1 MGILNSFIEIAPL
14 INQLTSSDF
23 AISVC
28 DLEKCLIYVPG
39 EKLNHNIALNTPH
52 VKGSAS
58 LRCIEEKQRILERV
72 DNSIFG
78 FPYIAIAIP
87 IYEQGELV
95 GSVCF
100 SETVERQELL
110 YEIAENLFIQMTQMQ
125 GLASNFYLSTSNL
138 NSVIKD
144 LNETAKYSFEKIE
157 ETDSI
162 LRFIQAVSKQ
172 TNYLGINAA
181 IEASRVGTQ
190 GSGFTVVAQEIRGL
204 ATKTSNYVKNADTI
218 LKQINESTTDI
229 SKKLDI
235 LIQNS
240 KEQVDSIE
248 YIEEITNNLK
258 NMAQKLKEQS
268 QELN

>member
-14 INQLTSSDF
+14 INQLTTSDF

-28 DLEKCLIYVPG
+28 DLEKCLSYVRG
-39 EKLNHNIALNTPH
+39 EKLNHNIRLHTPH

-58 LRCIEEKQRILERV
+58 LRCIEEKQRIIQRV
-72 DNSIFG
+72 DKSVFG

-100 SETVERQELL
+100 SETLERQEML
-110 YEIAENLFIQMTQMQ
+110 YEIAENLFMQMGQMQ
-125 GLASNFYLSTSNL
+125 ELASNFSVNTSNL
-138 NSVIKD
+138 NGVIED
-144 LNETAKYSFEKIE
+144 LNETAKSSFQKIE

-162 LRFIQAVSKQ
+162 LGFIHDVSKQ

-181 IEASRVGTQ
+181 IEASRVGAQ

-204 ATKTSNYVKNADTI
+204 ATKTDTYVKNADSI
-218 LKQINESTTDI
+218 LKEINESTTNI

-235 LIQNS
+235 LILNS

-248 YIEEITNNLK
+248 YIEKITNSLK
-258 NMAQKLKEQS
+258 NMAQKLKKQAH
-268 QELN
+268 ELY